1 MKNLSFY
8 NRIFLQLLG
17 PRIYIA
23 FALQVVSGF
32 TEVFGILL
40 IIPIFS
46 EFGDYKTSLA
56 VESKSYSIR
65 FVSSLLNT
73 NSYSLLLVGLI
84 LIILTLFLM
93 KSIFYLFA
101 QSYGASL
108 KASLQKDLRQK
119 YYIEILS
126 ADYEYSMQ
134 HGLGKTSN
142 TFNEQIPKS
151 IEAFHHFNQFGFKCV
166 NAFSY
171 ILIGFLASPVFSL
184 FAIVAAVLFIVLT
197 KSVSARI
204 NKLSKSISSKSLS
217 LSKWFSISY
226 SNYKYIVSTQNVN
239 LFRLP
244 FDKYNSLISKD
255 EASAGFWLALKKS
268 MAEPVFISIIL
279 AVLYINLVILK
290 SSSTSLI
297 ISIILF
303 YRGINS
309 LVGTQTSWNNLLLFS
324 GFLENVSNEL
334 NLLSLNSRENTSRFQ
349 SVENIE
355 DIVFSKVSYSYPLT
369 GDQLVL
375 DNLSFTL
382 KRNTISAFVGSSG
395 SGKTTIVDILT
406 GILKPKSG
414 FVYIN
419 NGKADLS
426 SIDLAKWR
434 SSIGYVDQRSNL
446 FDDTIAA
453 NIALENID
461 LGSFDPSLHDKLCS
475 VLKACNIYDFVKS
488 LPNGYMTKVGDNGSL
503 LSGGQIQRILIAR
516 EVFKNPKILILDEA
530 TSAIDS
536 LSERAVIDTLSCL
549 KASMTI
555 IVIAHKLASLRYSD
569 QILFVNNG
577 KISES
582 GSFAELSQDPNS
594 NFSLYLKA
602 CIN

>member
-1 MKNLSFY
+1 MKKIKFY
-8 NRIFLQLLG
+8 NQIFLELLG

-46 EFGDYKTSLA
+46 EFGDYKSSLV
-56 VESKSYSIR
+56 VESKSFSIR
-65 FVSSLLNT
+65 FVSSILNT

-84 LIILTLFLM
+84 VIILTLFLL

-101 QSYGASL
+101 QSYGSSL
-108 KASLQKDLRQK
+108 KASLQKNLREK
-119 YYIEILS
+119 YYIKILS
-126 ADYEYSMQ
+126 VDYEYSMQ
-134 HGLGKTSN
+134 HGGGKTSN

-184 FAIVAAVLFIVLT
+184 FAIIAAVIFIVLT

-204 NKLSKSISSKSLS
+204 NKLSKSISSHSLS

-226 SNYKYIVSTQNVN
+226 SNYKYLISTQNIN
-239 LFRLP
+239 LFRST
-244 FDKYNSLISKD
+244 FNKYNSFISKA

-268 MAEPVFISIIL
+268 LAEPVFIAIIL

-297 ISIILF
+297 ISVILF

-309 LVGTQTSWNNLLLFS
+309 LIGIQTSWNNLLLFS

-334 NLLSLNSRENTSRFQ
+334 NLLNLNSRENTSSLQ
-349 SVENIE
+349 SVEKIE
-355 DIVFSKVSYSYPLT
+355 DICFSKISYSYPLT
-369 GDQLVL
+369 DNQLIL
-375 DNLSFTL
+375 ENLSFTL

-395 SGKTTIVDILT
+395 SGKTTIIDILT
-406 GILKPKSG
+406 GILRPKSG
-414 FVYIN
+414 AVYIN
-419 NGKADLS
+419 NRKTDLS
-426 SIDLAKWR
+426 SINQAKWR

-453 NIALENID
+453 NITLENID
-461 LGSFDPSLHDKLCS
+461 LGSFDPLVHDKLCS
-475 VLKACNIYDFVKS
+475 VLKACNIYDFVNS
-488 LPNGYMTKVGDNGSL
+488 LPDGYMTKVGDNGSL

-536 LSERAVIDTLSCL
+536 LSERAIIDTLSYL
-549 KASMTI
+549 KLNMTI
-555 IVIAHKLASLRYSD
+555 IVIAHKLASLTYSD

-577 KISES
+577 RISES
-582 GSFAELSQDPNS
+582 GTFTSLSQDPNS
-594 NFSLYLKA
+594 DFSLYLQA